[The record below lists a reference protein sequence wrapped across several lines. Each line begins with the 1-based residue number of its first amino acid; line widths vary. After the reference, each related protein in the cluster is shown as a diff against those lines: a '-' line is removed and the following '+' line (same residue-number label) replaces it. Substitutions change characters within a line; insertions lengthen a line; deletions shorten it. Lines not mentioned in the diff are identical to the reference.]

1 MRSLMMRLLWRIA
14 QRMRRRSFLVPR
26 PGIFIWTR
34 LRPSRQSTRLEQKV
48 DRLSDDIRF
57 VRQRLTTYIGNG
69 TALTFLADKSP
80 FLVNSDDF
88 GGPINFIA
96 GGRYEQANLD
106 VLLSYLRPEA
116 WSWILGPI
124 WDFLPSSSRSGSRR
138 AEGYMPLSRILLFRA
153 CFGATSISMG

>member
-1 MRSLMMRLLWRIA
+1 MMRLLWRIA

-69 TALTFLADKSP
+69 TALTFLADVSP

-88 GGPINFIA
+88 GGPGNFIA

-106 VLLSYLRPEA
+106 VLLSYLRPDSVVLDIGA
-116 WSWILGPI
+116 NLG
-124 WDFLPSSSRSGSRR
+124 FFTVKLAQRVRR